1 MRTKLQCN
9 LNAKQS
15 ISQSSL
21 LICRKRVTKKD
32 LISCAYNH
40 KFLIIF
46 LELLLQ
52 LALNLLHILE
62 PAACNE
68 LNFHFSEI
76 SGRKETEFLLLR
88 ACRQVTSTLLCH
100 FTTDGFTVQQ
110 ATGSSLPS
118 SATLGWGCTRKV
130 RAFPSNPVSS
140 QHFSSQQTLA
150 DAISV
155 KFIISVQSL

>member
-1 MRTKLQCN
+1 MHIRKVWARNHKDFQILKNRKHEMKCQNENIKLQCN

-15 ISQSSL
+15 IFQSSL
-21 LICRKRVTKKD
+21 LICSKRVTKKKKRD

-62 PAACNE
+62 QAACNE

-76 SGRKETEFLLLR
+76 PGREETEFLLLK

-100 FTTDGFTVQQ
+100 FTTDGFTVQ
-110 ATGSSLPS
+110 
-118 SATLGWGCTRKV
+118 
-130 RAFPSNPVSS
+130 
-140 QHFSSQQTLA
+140 
-150 DAISV
+150 
-155 KFIISVQSL
+155 

>member
-1 MRTKLQCN
+1 MKCQNENIKLQCN

-15 ISQSSL
+15 IFQSSL
-21 LICRKRVTKKD
+21 LIYSKRVTKKD
-32 LISCAYNH
+32 LISCACNH

-62 PAACNE
+62 PATCNE

-76 SGRKETEFLLLR
+76 QGREETEFLLLK

-100 FTTDGFTVQQ
+100 FTTDGFTVQ
-110 ATGSSLPS
+110 
-118 SATLGWGCTRKV
+118 
-130 RAFPSNPVSS
+130 
-140 QHFSSQQTLA
+140 
-150 DAISV
+150 
-155 KFIISVQSL
+155 